1 MLMVFQECLPSY
13 PQIKQLSKAQLF
25 HVIHISIGYNVLH
38 WIQIEL
44 REYTTE
50 EFEKQ
55 QSFPPFSLTTFRKD
69 EGILKILSVE
79 RYY

>member
-1 MLMVFQECLPSY
+1 MLMVFQECLLSY
-13 PQIKQLSKAQLF
+13 TQINQLSKAQLF
-25 HVIHISIGYNVLH
+25 HVVRISIGNNALQ

-50 EFEKQ
+50 EFEN
-55 QSFPPFSLTTFRKD
+55 SSLLLHFLWQPSRKD

-79 RYY
+79 RYS